1 MMLGMFADIAGI
13 IGGLAVVSAVIFAAI
28 QVRQFKQQRRD
39 SAAIELMRILQ
50 APRFVE
56 AFLTLGHVPKGIS
69 ARKLRDMGRDYEE
82 AAMSMVNTYETVGL
96 LVFRNTVSF
105 QTVRD
110 VSGGILVALW
120 GKLHVWASEVRRE
133 QNSERFAEWFQW
145 LVERIGEEEA
155 KAPTEPAYKRF
166 AAWRPR
172 G

>member
-1 MMLGMFADIAGI
+1 MLGILADIAGI
-13 IGGLAVVSAVIFAAI
+13 VGGLAVVSAVIFAAI
-28 QVRQFKQQRRD
+28 QIRQLQRQRRD

-56 AFLTLGHVPKGIS
+56 AFLTLGRVPNGIS
-69 ARKLRDMGRDYEE
+69 AKKLRDMGREYEE

-105 QTVRD
+105 QTVRE

-120 GKLHVWASEVRRE
+120 GKLHVWASDVRRE
-133 QNSERFAEWFQW
+133 QKNERFAEWFQW
-145 LVERIGEEEA
+145 LVERIGEQEA
-155 KAPTEPAYKRF
+155 KAPTEPAYKRSTS
-166 AAWRPR
+166 WRPR